1 MDKASA
7 TKGPPF
13 CFDGTTTR
21 VFPLRA
27 HAHALQRLCDTYLNL
42 FPEEVCFR
50 PAAPYVLLA
59 LLNYGRMSYSTETA
73 AHYGWVSQ
81 NEVYFGVPLDWG
93 RMEHGRWRP
102 LGAGVVAPFIFVDQA
117 WSIEVGREVYG
128 WPKEPA
134 EFLREV
140 NTWASSTPGDREHL
154 LTLAT
159 QTFATP
165 YASERPSSVPL
176 VEIDRAPPLSIGPG
190 LWQAPLMLDNP
201 FWGALTMW
209 REAMRIWS
217 SAALRD
223 AAIYLPMIRE
233 ASSLLFGGTSP
244 WFYTANLKQVR
255 SLEDPAVASYQA
267 VTMAPMR
274 LTSLTRAGLM
284 GEGRIALGDPTGGYR
299 IQIHRH
305 PLFPIIETLGLI
317 VSSEEQHSD
326 ARDVAIRGYSAG
338 VPGNTRLER
347 FPAGLTSG
355 DEIEHG
361 VVTVAPLFPFWV
373 EADLDY
379 GRGETLSWR
388 SPHVRDGVWHRRV
401 ADPSTDAA
409 AADPGSATTWIASA
423 SPPGVDG
430 TAPPGAGF
438 DPTWGARAIPAPP
451 YYYPQLTMRM
461 LALPATNLSR
471 IVESWQQPPEVGSF
485 RLLEPDH
492 PHVLMMVT
500 TSEEMSSQVNS
511 AGWWWKRQVSF
522 FVPVIWTH
530 NGKDMVALVSAITF
544 ADSQVASTTA
554 REIGPN
560 VIAAELYAPPD
571 QWLDYAGPEA
581 DRRLLWLAT
590 NVLPAL
596 DVDAEAKQRVVL
608 EVLAL
613 HQPVAAA
620 PASPPATAH
629 APPPASAAETA
640 ASPASAA
647 GTAPPPVSAPPLTG
661 DMEFCI
667 VARRQIRDATD
678 PEAIA
683 YDEWFSQNLTSYD
696 VSPQTWRFSDAA
708 LEVRIHQYPDRL
720 DLIGRLALDV
730 HDLEHGKSQRPGR
743 GWEGAMVNVIATG
756 FAWAT
761 LDVTHRC
768 NTSLAV
774 RSHDGPWTAPVRPPG
789 SELYEPEV
797 NDAFYAMLSA
807 LGARVTS
814 NRNG

>member
-1 MDKASA
+1 MDKAAS

-13 CFDGTTTR
+13 NFDGVTSR

-42 FPEEVCFR
+42 FPEEVYFR
-50 PAAPYVLLA
+50 PSAPYVMLT
-59 LLNYGRMSYSTETA
+59 LLNYGRMSYATETA

-93 RMEHGRWRP
+93 RLVDGKWTP
-102 LGAGVVAPFIFVDQA
+102 LGTGVVAPFIFVDQA

-134 EFLREV
+134 SFQREV
-140 NTWASSTPGDREHL
+140 NTWASRGPADREHL

-159 QTFATP
+159 ETFQTP

-176 VEIDRAPPLSIGPG
+176 VEIDRAAPLSIGPG

-201 FWGALTMW
+201 WWGALTLW
-209 REAMRIWS
+209 RESMRIWS

-223 AAIYLPMIRE
+223 ASAYLPLMLQALR
-233 ASSLLFGGTSP
+233 LPFGGTSP

-274 LTSLTRAGLM
+274 LTALTRAGLM

-299 IQIHRH
+299 ISVHRH

-317 VSSEEQHSD
+317 VSAEEQHSD
-326 ARDVAIRGYSAG
+326 ARDVAIRGYTAG
-338 VPGNTRLER
+338 TPGNTRLER
-347 FPAGLTSG
+347 FPGGLTSG

-361 VVTVAPLFPFWV
+361 VVTLAPLFPFWL
-373 EADLDY
+373 EADLEY
-379 GRGETLSWR
+379 GGGTTMSWR
-388 SPHVRDGVWHRRV
+388 TPHVGAGAWHRRADDAGAVTTWV
-401 ADPSTDAA
+401 ASGAP
-409 AADPGSATTWIASA
+409 AADKPPAS
-423 SPPGVDG
+423 
-430 TAPPGAGF
+430 F

-451 YYYPQLTMRM
+451 YYFPQLTMR
-461 LALPATNLSR
+461 LLGLPATARLAD
-471 IVESWQQPPEVGSF
+471 IVASWQPPPEVGRF
-485 RLLEPDH
+485 RLLEPER

-500 TSEEMSSQVNS
+500 TSEQMSAQVNS

-522 FVPVIWTH
+522 VVPVIWTRD
-530 NGKDMVALVSAITF
+530 GKDMVALVCPMTF
-544 ADSQVASTTA
+544 ADSQLATTTA
-554 REIGPN
+554 REIGPD
-560 VIAAELYAPPD
+560 VTAAELYAPPD
-571 QWLDYAGPEA
+571 TWLDHAGPEA

-608 EVLAL
+608 EVLSL
-613 HQPVAAA
+613 TERPGQAARPA
-620 PASPPATAH
+620 PSVLVVPP
-629 APPPASAAETA
+629 
-640 ASPASAA
+640 
-647 GTAPPPVSAPPLTG
+647 G
-661 DMEFCI
+661 DMKLCI

-683 YDEWFSQNLTSYD
+683 YDEWFSQNLVAS
-696 VSPQTWRFSDAA
+696 QTGDRTWQFSDAA
-708 LEVRIHQYPDRL
+708 IEVRVHQYPAPL
-720 DLIGRLALDV
+720 DLVTQLALDI
-730 HDLEHGKSQRPGR
+730 DRIEHAKSERAGR
-743 GWEGAMVNVIATG
+743 GWEGAMVNVLATG
-756 FAWAT
+756 FAWST
-761 LDVTHRC
+761 LDVTHTC

-774 RSHDGPWTAPVRPPG
+774 RSHDGPWTRPVRSANAAPC
-789 SELYEPEV
+789 EPEV
-797 NDAFYAMLSA
+797 NEAFYRMLA
-807 LGARVTS
+807 AFGARPDPDHH
-814 NRNG
+814 G

>member
-1 MDKASA
+1 MDKAAS

-27 HAHALQRLCDTYLNL
+27 HMHTLQRLCDTYLNL

-81 NEVYFGVPLDWG
+81 NEAYFGVPLDWG
-93 RMEHGRWRP
+93 RIENGRWRP

-140 NTWASSTPGDREHL
+140 NTWASTTPGDREHL

-201 FWGALTMW
+201 LWGALTMC

-217 SAALRD
+217 SAAIRD
-223 AAIYLPMIRE
+223 AEIYLPMIRE
-233 ASSLLFGGTSP
+233 ATGLLFGGTSP

-267 VTMAPMR
+267 VTMSPMR

-305 PLFPIIETLGLI
+305 PLFPIVETLGLI
-317 VSSEEQHSD
+317 VSAEQQHSD

-347 FPAGLTSG
+347 FPEGLTSG
-355 DEIEHG
+355 DGIEHG

-388 SPHVRDGVWHRRV
+388 SPHVREGVWHRRV
-401 ADPSTDAA
+401 ADPGVAAPAPAPADARAADASAA
-409 AADPGSATTWIASA
+409 AASAGSASTWIASA
-423 SPPGVDG
+423 SPGVDG
-430 TAPPGAGF
+430 AAPPGAGF

-461 LALPATNLSR
+461 LALPATNLAR
-471 IVESWQQPPEVGSF
+471 VVESWQQPPEVGSF
-485 RLLEPDH
+485 RLLDPDN
-492 PHVLMMVT
+492 PRVLMMVT
-500 TSEEMSSQVNS
+500 TSEEMSAQVNS

-522 FVPVIWTH
+522 FVPVYWTH
-530 NGKDMVALVSAITF
+530 NDKEMIALVSAITF
-544 ADSQVASTTA
+544 ADSQVASTTS

-613 HQPVAAA
+613 HQPIAAAPAVAAA
-620 PASPPATAH
+620 PLPP
-629 APPPASAAETA
+629 PPPA
-640 ASPASAA
+640 
-647 GTAPPPVSAPPLTG
+647 G
-661 DMEFCI
+661 DMQFCI

-683 YDEWFSQNLTSYD
+683 YDEWFSQNLTSYSASVD
-696 VSPQTWRFSDAA
+696 SWRFPDVA

-720 DLIGRLALDV
+720 DLVGRLALDI
-730 HDLEHGKSQRPGR
+730 DDREHGKSQRPGR
-743 GWEGAMVNVIATG
+743 GWEGALVNVIATG

-774 RSHDGPWTAPVRPPG
+774 RSHDGPWTAPVRPPA

-807 LGARVTS
+807 LGARAKPA
-814 NRNG
+814 GHG